1 MKGDEVMYNY
11 YYFDSSYLLVIL
23 ASIIVL
29 FAQSKVSSA
38 YNRYSKVRNEANM
51 TGAEVAN
58 KIIQQHHLDISVE
71 RINGQLSDHYDP
83 THKVV
88 RLSSAIH
95 DGMSIASLAVAAH
108 EVGHALQHQEG
119 YGMLKLRHALLPF
132 ANFGSSAGWVAVMIG
147 LLLGSSGVAYLGLA
161 LLSLMLGFQFVTLPV
176 EFNASSRAL
185 HILEGEGYLGYN
197 ETGMAKKMLDAAA
210 LTYVAAV
217 ASTLL
222 NLLRIFL
229 IIGGRRRD

>member
-1 MKGDEVMYNY
+1 MYNY

-71 RINGQLSDHYDP
+71 RISGQLSDHYDP

>member
-1 MKGDEVMYNY
+1 
-11 YYFDSSYLLVIL
+11 
-23 ASIIVL
+23 
-29 FAQSKVSSA
+29 
-38 YNRYSKVRNEANM
+38 M